1 MTKAAGDA
9 DSELLAFVQKHY
21 DDLKAKAEA
30 DNIDSKQEKITVV
43 IKLIDDLL
51 NTVLATTSTHDT
63 IAHQLKAFYTEY
75 DALKLGVTDAT
86 YTRYNDAFESLNM
99 IVDRL
104 NEVEEEPGVGGE
116 ELEPGA
122 GTEGA

>member
-30 DNIDSKQEKITVV
+30 DNIDISKQEKITAV

-63 IAHQLKAFYTEY
+63 IAHQLKAFYAKY
-75 DALKLGVTDAT
+75 DALNLSDTDAAT

-99 IVDRL
+99 IVGGL
-104 NEVEEEPGVGGE
+104 EEVEEEPGVG
-116 ELEPGA
+116 
-122 GTEGA
+122 T